1 VRRTTRFW
9 RDDDRKCAIFF
20 CRSHRRVFTM
30 VHKRTKRASSRNA
43 VLFFL
48 FEFFLYLSFHHSLKH
63 QKSPSSWILNV
74 PQRSKIRERDAL
86 LRVVIKAIPS
96 SSSSS
101 KHWPRFSASPP
112 RVVVVIGIISAIV
125 TGIIRVLSLLSLSRL
140 EFRFHGQID
149 VR

>member
-1 VRRTTRFW
+1 MRRTTRFW
-9 RDDDRKCAIFF
+9 RDDRKCAIFF
-20 CRSHRRVFTM
+20 CRSHRVFTM

-43 VLFFL
+43 FVLFFL